1 MRTGSC
7 SLLLSFSEEQSP
19 VSVLL
24 YFFFL
29 PEFKAEHQRHVP
41 QQAETHRTW
50 TMECHAPLPPAG
62 QAHSLEERG
71 VTRFFPMILSS
82 PGTTNSAENED
93 KLLHS
98 RNLCTAPAPHNMP
111 PPPPW
116 VQKLSLQRFHVTDG
130 LPYVTSPQLS
140 PCKQILS
147 GFRRKSLINKWCAQ
161 LCT

>member
-111 PPPPW
+111 PPPP
-116 VQKLSLQRFHVTDG
+116 VGAEALIATLSRHRWPAICH
-130 LPYVTSPQLS
+130 LPSAITL
-140 PCKQILS
+140 
-147 GFRRKSLINKWCAQ
+147 
-161 LCT
+161 